1 MPLAPQTSDDGTSR
15 GHRGALM
22 ASVSSAHLVLFIAA
36 VLFSAALAGTL
47 TEGATSLAD
56 SIDGA
61 ADADADHANAEFRI
75 VSDDQTPTAVYDA
88 GNETLTLLVKNTGA
102 RTLPDDPGD
111 VTVLVNGAY
120 QADTQTTVLDADTWR
135 PSDVLRV
142 RANVSLGSNAKTR
155 VVVDAGGH
163 RDRFV
168 FTTP

>member
-1 MPLAPQTSDDGTSR
+1 
-15 GHRGALM
+15 M

-56 SIDGA
+56 SIERA
-61 ADADADHANAEFRI
+61 ADADADHVNAEFRI

-88 GNETLTLLVKNTGA
+88 GNETLTLLVENTGG
-102 RTLPDDPGD
+102 RTLLHGPDD
-111 VTVLVNGAY
+111 VTVLVNGVY
-120 QADTQTTVLDADTWR
+120 QADTRTTVPDADTWR
-135 PSDVLRV
+135 PGEVLRV
-142 RANVSLGSNAKTR
+142 RANVSLDPNTKTR

-168 FTTP
+168 FTTA